1 METLIFLL
9 KVNIVFA
16 VLLGAYY
23 LAFRK
28 SPLFAANRAW
38 LLLMPVVAFM
48 VPLVR
53 LPASVPMAGTM
64 DLLSF
69 SDGSSGFV
77 TERTTSHLGMGDV
90 VFAIYVAGVLISLLV
105 LAIRYVRAW
114 RFSRSPHG
122 EALSFFGHIV
132 LPADLN
138 GDEQRSLAAHEQV
151 HARKGHSYDVLYYE
165 LLAAASWWNP
175 LWRLALSYL
184 RTVHEL
190 QADAVASTLHP
201 DYGRL
206 LLSRALGIP
215 VSSLVNSFRSPNL
228 KTRIAM
234 LNITTSRYA
243 KLKYALSIP
252 LLALAF
258 VAVSP
263 RAAFDLPLVQE
274 PVYDLSKLGVQ
285 PEFPGGMAAMY
296 EFLASTIQYPDGA
309 LKENVQGKVF
319 VQFVVGSD
327 GKVRDAEVR
336 RGVRKDLDDEAV
348 RAISTMPDWKP
359 GQMNGKAVATRFT
372 VPIDFK
378 LKGED
383 GPDED

>member
-1 METLIFLL
+1 MVPPGPASCF
-9 KVNIVFA
+9 
-16 VLLGAYY
+16 GAYG
-23 LAFRK
+23 R
-28 SPLFAANRAW
+28 N
-38 LLLMPVVAFM
+38 
-48 VPLVR
+48 
-53 LPASVPMAGTM
+53 
-64 DLLSF
+64 D
-69 SDGSSGFV
+69 GFV
-77 TERTTSHLGMGDV
+77 FQRWFQWVCNGADDIPLGMGDV
-90 VFAIYVAGVLISLLV
+90 AASMGQVY
-105 LAIRYVRAW
+105 
-114 RFSRSPHG
+114 RSPCWCWPSAMSVHG
-122 EALSFFGHIV
+122 ASAGALTVRHFLLWSYQ

-138 GDEQRSLAAHEQV
+138 GDEQRSCAHEQV

-296 EFLASTIQYPDGA
+296 EYLASTIQYPDGA

-378 LKGED
+378 LKGRGRTD
-383 GPDED
+383 D